1 MEYETALNVVN
12 YRRSPCSASWCFGK
26 RKGLCRIAKRSMVIP
41 TVRFDGVINAYHHKG
56 VTHILPY
63 SSIGKKESWYIPN
76 KHIMS
81 AAELT
86 F

>member
-1 MEYETALNVVN
+1 
-12 YRRSPCSASWCFGK
+12 
-26 RKGLCRIAKRSMVIP
+26 MVIP
-41 TVRFDGVINAYHHKG
+41 TVRFDGVINAYHHKD